1 MRRAAIAL
9 LLAVTV
15 WTVGV
20 SAQDTPQ
27 DTPQATP
34 AGDDEQAKVLLRA
47 DEQQYV
53 DESVWRGVGNVS
65 LAYQDITITCD
76 ELEFD
81 QTSMEL
87 VAKGGVVM
95 DRGPSRF
102 TCVELRYNLRSKSGM
117 FLDAEGDIE
126 PFYTFTAA
134 VVERIDETN
143 YRLLDASFTSCEPG
157 PRPPW
162 SFDVR
167 SADLEQEA
175 YGRFR
180 GVALRVRNVPV
191 LYMPYL
197 VWPLKQERSPGLL
210 MPGLGYSDRYGFF
223 VGTAVYV
230 PLGRSW
236 DTTAYV
242 DYFSEGYYGLGSEWR
257 WAPVAGAR
265 GDVYLYTIWD
275 PVTETWQWKYN
286 GRHEQDD
293 LFGFRL
299 LSEIEGLSDIDFF
312 QEFERDFDANTR
324 RSLYSYLYMTRTRG
338 PYALNLRA
346 DNRTTFLEPD
356 DVFLSQL
363 PEVELRV
370 RPTRL
375 GSSTLY
381 WSMISSVNLFDVD
394 RGGDLQATYGR
405 VDVFPEISYTIPGPP
420 WLSVTPR
427 FGARGTYYTQRLADD
442 RRSYVEDPIDRSY
455 VEAGVDIVG
464 PSFSRVFDRPMGPYS
479 RFKHLIEPRFEYS
492 FVSDVDDQQL
502 IPTFDEVD
510 SVLVINK
517 VRVTLAN
524 RLFGRSK
531 EGVSAQELGSLEL
544 YQEYSFDEDLNRGD
558 GISTSKFGPLGAS
571 LRITPAPGLTFD
583 ARASYDT
590 LFKNFVS
597 ASVSAGVY
605 RGWLQANLTW
615 YESYLPRTGDR
626 TSSQIRTMLGFRKQ
640 GFPLRAQVHV
650 SYDAELGDIQQQQY
664 QLHYEGSCWG
674 VSVEYRDLQLGLYP
688 TQDWRLV
695 FSLKGIGALPEIK
708 GTLGPGR

>member
-1 MRRAAIAL
+1 VRRVAGVL
-9 LLAVTV
+9 LLVFVASAAV
-15 WTVGV
+15 GA
-20 SAQDTPQ
+20 AQDAPPERAQ
-27 DTPQATP
+27 ESAAP
-34 AGDDEQAKVLLRA
+34 KVMLRA
-47 DEQQYV
+47 DQQQII
-53 DESVWRGVGNVS
+53 DETIVRYTGDVV
-65 LAYQDITITCD
+65 LTYQDITIRCA

-81 QTSMEL
+81 NESMEL
-87 VAKGGVVM
+87 VARGGVVM

-102 TCVELRYNLRSKSGM
+102 TCSELRYNLRSKSGM
-117 FLDAEGDIE
+117 FIDAAGDIE
-126 PFYTFTAA
+126 PFYSFTAA
-134 VVERIDETN
+134 TLERLDETN
-143 YRLLDASFTSCEPG
+143 YRLEDASFTSCEPG

-162 SFDVR
+162 TFDMR
-167 SADLEQEA
+167 SADLEQDA

-180 GVALRVRNVPV
+180 GVALRVKGVPV
-191 LYMPYL
+191 LYLPYL

-210 MPGLGYSDRYGFF
+210 MPGFGYSDRYGYYL
-223 VGTAVYV
+223 GNAVYI

-236 DTTAYV
+236 DTTAYL

-257 WAPVAGAR
+257 WAPAAGAR
-265 GDVYLYTIWD
+265 GEVYLYTIWD
-275 PVTETWQWKYN
+275 PVAETWQWKYN

-299 LSEIEGLSDIDFF
+299 LSEIEGLSDVDFF

-324 RSLYSYLYMTRTRG
+324 RSLYSYLYLTRTRG

-346 DNRTTFLEPD
+346 DHRTTFLEPD
-356 DVFLSQL
+356 DVILSQL

-370 RPTRL
+370 RSTRL
-375 GSSTLY
+375 GSSSLY
-381 WSMISSVNLFDVD
+381 WSMISSVNVFDVD
-394 RGGDLQATYGR
+394 RGGDLEALYGR
-405 VDVFPEISYTIPGPP
+405 IDVFPEISYTVPGPP

-442 RRSYVEDPIDRSY
+442 RRSYVDDPIDRSY
-455 VEAGVDIVG
+455 VEAGLDFVG

-479 RFKHLIEPRFEYS
+479 RFKHLIEPRVEYS

-531 EGVSAQELGSLEL
+531 EGVSAQELGSFEL
-544 YQEYSFDEDLNRGD
+544 FQEYSFDEDLNRGD
-558 GISTSKFGPLGAS
+558 GERTSKFGPLGAA
-571 LRITPAPGLTFD
+571 LRLTPAPGLTFD

-590 LFKNFVS
+590 LFDNLVS

-615 YESYLPRTGDR
+615 YESYLPVSGERA
-626 TSSQIRTMLGFRKQ
+626 SSQIRTILGFRQK
-640 GFPLRAQVHV
+640 GFPLRAQVQL
-650 SYDAELGDIQQQQY
+650 SYNAELGELQQQQY

-674 VSVEYRDLQLGLYP
+674 VSVEYRDLQLGTFP
-688 TQDWRLV
+688 TEDWRLV
-695 FSLKGIGALPEIK
+695 ISLKGIGALPEIK
-708 GTLGPGR
+708 GTIGPGR